1 MGRVRCCLRVRLA
14 GQVDGKKQNVTMFKI
29 DIGAN
34 RYDLLS
40 IEGLS
45 RALRIFM
52 EKEQAPVSARAML
65 RAAFRRIP
73 AWGAQFLRSL
83 ASK

>member
-1 MGRVRCCLRVRLA
+1 MLTWRGFCI
-14 GQVDGKKQNVTMFKI
+14 GWQVDGKKQNVVLFKI

-52 EKEQAPVSARAML
+52 EKEQAPVSFDAVAR
-65 RAAFRRIP
+65 
-73 AWGAQFLRSL
+73 
-83 ASK
+83 